1 MTPNFRFNKK
11 LTKSLLKSIPCE
23 EEKLIKQTIDWNLD
37 QGNVILGSWSD
48 GWFGNNTIFILLRRG
63 ENYCL
68 VIGGNKGIYGI
79 YMIDDIN
86 EYIDY
91 IGIEKLDLINTE
103 ELLSALKNIEDFPLN
118 GIIVINEEKIFIY
131 DYKDY
136 KIA

>member
-1 MTPNFRFNKK
+1 
-11 LTKSLLKSIPCE
+11 
-23 EEKLIKQTIDWNLD
+23 
-37 QGNVILGSWSD
+37 
-48 GWFGNNTIFILLRRG
+48 
-63 ENYCL
+63 
-68 VIGGNKGIYGI
+68 
-79 YMIDDIN
+79 MIDDIN